1 MCAILFYAVY
11 QYFFIRV
18 ALFRLLY
25 YHILLIQ
32 QTPNT
37 KYTPQNMN
45 SMDRIQ
51 LEKMIQAND
60 AADNTEHI
68 RELRHSMRIHED
80 VATLLKLKHDYAR
93 LAKTNPEQFDMM
105 CVNRCAFLF
114 NTYTDIF
121 NKVKKDEID
130 LTILGQLLGVLK
142 MIEDGKVGQHEAS
155 VEVGKLLK
163 QIYIDSALKKSDKLD
178 KQHSG
183 SGSESLPAPKKIS
196 WKQYKAAPP
205 ST

>member
-1 MCAILFYAVY
+1 
-11 QYFFIRV
+11 
-18 ALFRLLY
+18 
-25 YHILLIQ
+25 
-32 QTPNT
+32 
-37 KYTPQNMN
+37 
-45 SMDRIQ
+45 
-51 LEKMIQAND
+51 
-60 AADNTEHI
+60 
-68 RELRHSMRIHED
+68 
-80 VATLLKLKHDYAR
+80 
-93 LAKTNPEQFDMM
+93 MM
-105 CVNRCAFLF
+105 CVNRCGFLF

-155 VEVGKLLK
+155 VEVGTLLK

-178 KQHSG
+178 KQHSSSAS
-183 SGSESLPAPKKIS
+183 SGTADLPPPKKIS

>member
-1 MCAILFYAVY
+1 
-11 QYFFIRV
+11 
-18 ALFRLLY
+18 
-25 YHILLIQ
+25 
-32 QTPNT
+32 
-37 KYTPQNMN
+37 MN
-45 SMDRIQ
+45 SMDRLQ
-51 LEKMIQAND
+51 LEKMINAND
-60 AADNTEHI
+60 ASDNTSQI
-68 RELRHSMRIHED
+68 RELRHSMLIHAD
-80 VATLLKLKHDYAR
+80 VATLLNLKHDYAR

-105 CVNRCAFLF
+105 CVKRCAFLF
-114 NTYTDIF
+114 NTYTDIY

-155 VEVGKLLK
+155 VEVGTLLK

-183 SGSESLPAPKKIS
+183 SSSASASLPPPKKIS
-196 WKQYKAAPP
+196 WKQYKSAPP

>member
-1 MCAILFYAVY
+1 
-11 QYFFIRV
+11 
-18 ALFRLLY
+18 
-25 YHILLIQ
+25 
-32 QTPNT
+32 
-37 KYTPQNMN
+37 MN
-45 SMDRIQ
+45 HADRIQ

-60 AADNTEHI
+60 AEDNTAQI
-68 RELRHSMRIHED
+68 RDLKHSALIHQD
-80 VATLLKLKHDYAR
+80 VGTLLNLKRDYAR
-93 LAKTNPEQFDMM
+93 LAKTNPDQFDMM
-105 CVNRCAFLF
+105 CVNRCTFLF
-114 NTYTDIF
+114 NNYTDIF

-130 LTILGQLLGVLK
+130 LDILGRLLGVLK

-178 KQHSG
+178 QLHSG
-183 SGSESLPAPKKIS
+183 SSSSGTASLPAAKKIS